1 MRKVSIVT
9 SINKKI
15 YDEYAHYSIA
25 ENLKM
30 WKKNNINYFV
40 YTEDFR
46 LSDFIRDEKMTEI
59 DLHSECKDLVELKN
73 RHKDNKRARGLDR
86 NLKPKELYLFD
97 YIRFSNK
104 SFSIYHALRNIP
116 SDLIIWLDA
125 DTVTHTEIP
134 DSFFQKL
141 CSNNELVAILKRPKT
156 YTETGFIC
164 FNKNHH
170 LIKKYLDIS
179 KNVYDKD
186 LVFTEKY
193 FNEKPTEG
201 YTDANIFDYSLKK
214 LEEKYGKFK
223 IENLNK
229 NNINAHP
236 FINSVLGLYMD
247 HFKGID
253 RKKNK
258 RSNLVDIQ
266 NKDIKNLAYWKNIDN
281 KK

>member
-1 MRKVSIVT
+1 MKKVSIIT

-15 YDEYAHYSIA
+15 YDEYAHYSLK
-25 ENLKM
+25 ENLKF
-30 WKKNNINYFV
+30 WKKNNLNYFV

-46 LSDFIRDEKMTEI
+46 LSDILKDEKMIEI
-59 DLHSECKDLVELKN
+59 NLHKECKDLVELKN
-73 RHKDNKRARGLDR
+73 RNKNNKRARGLDR
-86 NLKPKELYLFD
+86 NLKPEEVYLFD

-104 SFSIYHALRNIP
+104 SFSIFHAIENIP

-125 DTVTHTEIP
+125 DVVTHTEIP
-134 DSFFQKL
+134 DNFFQNL
-141 CSNNELVAILKRPKT
+141 CSGNALVSILKRPKL

-170 LIKKYLDIS
+170 LIRKYLEIS
-179 KNVYDKD
+179 KNVYNTD

-193 FNEKPTEG
+193 FNEKPTQG
-201 YTDANIFDYSLKK
+201 YADANIFDYSLKK
-214 LEEKYGKFK
+214 LEEKYGKYK

-229 NNINAHP
+229 DNINSHP

-247 HFKGID
+247 HFKGIK

-258 RSNLVDIQ
+258 RSNLSDIQ
-266 NKDIKNLAYWKNIDN
+266 NKDMKKIKYWSSK
-281 KK
+281 